1 MSTSAKKHIYFQFL
15 KLSLLIVV
23 PFIVLVHQIF
33 ESIEDNML
41 KTEVQKESEHYKS
54 IVHAEPRTWTTASA
68 ISAFVPKHIKNYPK
82 LPSIFKNIPIPF
94 SGEVK
99 IKGVQY
105 WIIIHVLKSG
115 DLYIAKDISSF
126 ESMEKMVNQW
136 LIVLGI
142 VFILL
147 GFVIAW
153 LSSKRIFT
161 PLNELAEEISAINP
175 ERYHSRVSANQR
187 DWELKLIATQFNTYL
202 DAMESYINREKAL
215 VSMAS
220 HELRTPVAI
229 ISGALDVLD
238 GRDTLS
244 AKDKKTINRIRVAVK
259 EMDENVVAILTIAR
273 NGKQQQSSETIII
286 SHLFKSIRQ
295 DLIEEQVTYLNRVEI
310 IESQVDHKIFC
321 VKALVKILIK
331 NLIQNSLQHTSETVV
346 LQQTEEGFIISDEG
360 CGLPD
365 HALKQL
371 TSGKGCSIDQGAGL
385 GLFIVTLISEQLN
398 WRISIDEQCHGT
410 LILVSLK

>member
-15 KLSLLIVV
+15 KLSLLIVI

-33 ESIEDNML
+33 ENIEDNML
-41 KTEVQKESEHYKS
+41 LTELKKESEHYKS

-68 ISAFVPKHIKNYPK
+68 ISAFVPKNTKNYSK
-82 LPSIFKNIPIPF
+82 LPPIFKNLPIPF

-99 IKGVQY
+99 VKGVQY
-105 WIIIHVLKSG
+105 WIIVHVLKSG

-136 LIVLGI
+136 LVFLGI
-142 VFILL
+142 IFILL
-147 GFVIAW
+147 GFIIAW

-161 PLNELAEEISAINP
+161 PLNELAEEIATIDP
-175 ERYHSRVSANQR
+175 EKYNCRVSANQR

-202 DAMESYINREKAL
+202 DAMENYIKREKAL

-244 AKDKKTINRIRVAVK
+244 DKDKKTIKRIRSAVT

-273 NGKQQQSSETIII
+273 NKKQQQDSETVVI
-286 SHLFKSIRQ
+286 SHLFKSIKQ
-295 DLIEEQVTYLNRVEI
+295 DLIEEQPNYFNRIEI
-310 IESQVDHKIFC
+310 IQSPVDHEVFC
-321 VKALVKILIK
+321 IKVLVKILIK
-331 NLIQNSLQHTSETVV
+331 NLIQNSLQHTSEKVV
-346 LQQTEEGFIISDEG
+346 LQQTETGFLISDAGE
-360 CGLPD
+360 GLPD
-365 HALKQL
+365 YALKQF
-371 TSGKGCSIDQGAGL
+371 THNNVCSVDQGTGL

-398 WRISIDEQCHGT
+398 WRIRVDEQSHGT
-410 LILVSLK
+410 LILVSL